1 MKKLFT
7 VLAVLLVAS
16 VAFAG
21 FSGSIKAQYTFNFD
35 ERQIGYAKP
44 QVGKDGVAFDA
55 SFAWDS
61 QTLTIGEADGVHMEV
76 SAHAGFEGWYLQGD
90 DHAADYDPIVADKG
104 EWVYKFPGLVYG
116 TGTTLPE
123 SPDEAEDVLVSSR
136 VFDSEY
142 FEAGVKLKVNT
153 FKIVA
158 DNWSVDFLGSVGL
171 DFAKSAI
178 DSKKF
183 NEYKVEENKQFYS
196 MDNSLKSK
204 QDLAVTVAG
213 YKFGF
218 GLGASEDWTNEL
230 AFALTG
236 VTPEYDFNGV
246 KAQFGAGYQVT
257 DKVYT
262 FAASAKA
269 SYATDKLAV
278 SGAYDAKITEKSSSD
293 TDLYL
298 LNDLAVKFDFAP
310 VSVDVY
316 FANDG
321 AEAKDKYYDYMV
333 TNQADHKVKLADD
346 ASNYLSAKV
355 VVDVAKVAENVP
367 VTVTLTGKNLI
378 NEKKQNVS
386 VEAETTIVPNFKFGV
401 YFKDMFDF
409 ASDHRLL
416 GATVAFTG
424 IEKVTLRGEAS
435 YAIADEEEHKML
447 TVAAG
452 ADYAHELFTA
462 SADVALEKV
471 YGQDSVLGAIVGAKS
486 ATLVKGA
493 ELSAKAYFNLN
504 KLAYLDTDDDNKL
517 VLACKV
523 SF

>member
-21 FSGSIKAQYTFNFD
+21 FSGSIKAQYTFDFD

-44 QVGKDGVAFDA
+44 QVGYDGVAFDA

-90 DHAADYDPIVADKG
+90 DHAADYDPIVEGKG
-104 EWVYKFPGLVYG
+104 EWVYKFN
-116 TGTTLPE
+116 
-123 SPDEAEDVLVSSR
+123 DV
-136 VFDSEY
+136 DEY

-196 MDNSLKSK
+196 MDNSLKGK
-204 QDLAVTVAG
+204 QNLAVTVAG

-218 GLGASEDWTNEL
+218 GIGTEVLDPDWTDKL

-246 KAQFGAGYQVT
+246 KAQFGAGYEVK
-257 DKVYT
+257 DKTYT

-321 AEAKDKYYDYMV
+321 AKAKDKFYDYMV
-333 TNQADHKVKLADD
+333 MNQGDHEDKLAND

-378 NEKKQNVS
+378 NEKKQDVS

-401 YFKDMFDF
+401 YFKDMFDQ
-409 ASDHRLL
+409 AKKHRLL

-435 YAIADEEEHKML
+435 YALADDEANKML

-462 SADVALEKV
+462 SADVALEKF
-471 YGQDSVLGAIVGAKS
+471 YDKDATMGAIVGAKS

>member
-21 FSGSIKAQYTFNFD
+21 FSGSIKAQYTFDFD

-44 QVGKDGVAFDA
+44 QVRYDGVAFDA

-90 DHAADYDPIVADKG
+90 DHADDYDPIVATKG
-104 EWVYKFPGLVYG
+104 EWVYKF
-116 TGTTLPE
+116 
-123 SPDEAEDVLVSSR
+123 ANA
-136 VFDSEY
+136 EY

-196 MDNSLKSK
+196 MDNSLKGN
-204 QDLAVTVAG
+204 QNLAVTVAG

-218 GLGASEDWTNEL
+218 GIGAEDDWTNEL

-257 DKVYT
+257 GKVYT

-269 SYATDKLAV
+269 SYATDKVAV
-278 SGAYDAKITEKSSSD
+278 SGAYDAKISEKSSSD

-333 TNQADHKVKLADD
+333 TNQAKHKVKLADD

-435 YAIADEEEHKML
+435 YAIADDEANKML

-462 SADVALEKV
+462 TADVALEK
-471 YGQDSVLGAIVGAKS
+471 YYDKDATLGAIVGAKS